1 MFTMTTP
8 KRQDRLLYTP
18 PRKRID
24 EVRKAIDDSLLL
36 SIRQNPNENLATE
49 ENCIEHSANEALV
62 PVENAIGAESLLSL
76 DGSNLRVTNDSDD
89 CKQRE
94 DQSDPVVPSK
104 PSLNRRADAPLYVPP
119 WKARQF
125 EEERLKK
132 AEEIQCTKNQQQLRE
147 KNEMESFGHLLEAY
161 DFHEATHLS
170 DVEEILYGYEIKIK
184 KVDSA
189 HAIIVTSSA
198 RDAAGIL
205 STDAILRRLPL
216 RKICN
221 FSDQSK
227 EIVYSNP
234 SLFVAPTRRHL
245 TTPLVATR
253 MISASLQIP
262 MNPERMKKEEIR
274 VEELK
279 KEMEA
284 LRDSKSKK

>member
-125 EEERLKK
+125 EEGIIAHEALVYVVERLKK

-170 DVEEILYGYEIKIK
+170 VCSLL
-184 KVDSA
+184 
-189 HAIIVTSSA
+189 IVFTHLCV
-198 RDAAGIL
+198 G
-205 STDAILRRLPL
+205 
-216 RKICN
+216 CGGN
-221 FSDQSK
+221 
-227 EIVYSNP
+227 
-234 SLFVAPTRRHL
+234 SLW
-245 TTPLVATR
+245 
-253 MISASLQIP
+253 
-262 MNPERMKKEEIR
+262 IR
-274 VEELK
+274 N
-279 KEMEA
+279 
-284 LRDSKSKK
+284 